1 MTKLIAN
8 EQFKICFIEDEEE
21 RRKRA
26 DFWLENI
33 QESFYRL
40 SKECGYESVAVTVP
54 LRDSFAPIYNCGPK
68 SIIALRKL
76 MDTTIHKE
84 VLLHSQ
90 GEWNFDL
97 LPSEDIFKVY
107 IDCFHSLA
115 REREHLNFCFLLIPL
130 LVRSRAFFVRL
141 LIFFLTLEAW
151 QAVHPSSRIPVTRSM
166 SKMIARNAWYESA
179 TVPYNNVFNCGWKSF
194 RTSTRT
200 FRGRPLRRFNAL
212 YVSNILISKNNP
224 PSFVGNTP
232 AAIRKNT
239 KG

>member
-1 MTKLIAN
+1 LTKLIAN

-90 GEWNFDL
+90 SEWNFDL

-115 REREHLNFCFLLIPL
+115 RERERLNFD
-130 LVRSRAFFVRL
+130 
-141 LIFFLTLEAW
+141 
-151 QAVHPSSRIPVTRSM
+151 TRSENHRINIHM
-166 SKMIARNAWYESA
+166 LLDYDVTGAEKRFPWTEYSKGASNFVVHGLPLNLE
-179 TVPYNNVFNCGWKSF
+179 PC
-194 RTSTRT
+194 
-200 FRGRPLRRFNAL
+200 RPEKLSIPHLRKRE
-212 YVSNILISKNNP
+212 V
-224 PSFVGNTP
+224 
-232 AAIRKNT
+232 AIRVIECFHRGEVSCVRKRYFMIHCILGVILT
-239 KG
+239 KSISMI